1 MPTIHIE
8 EFLPDNYNRYAEFE
22 INTCLITLHLI
33 SVNWC
38 LKRVHS
44 VSCQEAYCN
53 SRISFK
59 MAQMMLV
66 TLKIDCTTCK
76 EKNVRYSSMYRQ
88 YSHSIPHFLVD
99 RPRHLVNHCT
109 ERLDAGQCILTSDI
123 TVVGSLLGEF
133 KVKGQMEQN
142 LVYSIKFADKSSMP
156 KLRLP

>member
-1 MPTIHIE
+1 MRVNTNNGLERQNKLFKYTYLKSHRNNSLSGMPTILIE

-66 TLKIDCTTCK
+66 TLKINCTT
-76 EKNVRYSSMYRQ
+76 
-88 YSHSIPHFLVD
+88 
-99 RPRHLVNHCT
+99 
-109 ERLDAGQCILTSDI
+109 
-123 TVVGSLLGEF
+123 
-133 KVKGQMEQN
+133 
-142 LVYSIKFADKSSMP
+142 
-156 KLRLP
+156 